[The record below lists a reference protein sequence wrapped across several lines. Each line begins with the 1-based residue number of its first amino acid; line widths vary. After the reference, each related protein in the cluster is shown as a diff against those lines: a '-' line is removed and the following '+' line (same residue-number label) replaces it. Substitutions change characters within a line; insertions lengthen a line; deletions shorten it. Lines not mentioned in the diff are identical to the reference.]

1 MGKMTDI
8 VEEPKQAK
16 YYYSILKDCRAWHNV
31 YIPNGRE
38 IYPYSLTSGAYIQSI
53 WDQQKR
59 KPLFQLTDE
68 HRHKGNSILKKIGL
82 PDDAW
87 FVTCH
92 VREPQFKGKEIFA
105 ESPSDSVI
113 AAGGRSKEIQIGVGK
128 IEYDFFYDYEN
139 PALITP
145 DAYITAISE
154 SSPQVRLIS
163 AGRRE
168 ASDTIDSL
176 L

>member
-1 MGKMTDI
+1 MSAASKHLVAIVGGAVSGSVAASSLIDKVVNPCMLNYLGSYIDI

-68 HRHKGNSILKKIGL
+68 HRHKGNSILKKKQM
-82 PDDAW
+82 
-87 FVTCH
+87 
-92 VREPQFKGKEIFA
+92 EFK
-105 ESPSDSVI
+105 
-113 AAGGRSKEIQIGVGK
+113 
-128 IEYDFFYDYEN
+128 
-139 PALITP
+139 T
-145 DAYITAISE
+145 TA
-154 SSPQVRLIS
+154 
-163 AGRRE
+163 
-168 ASDTIDSL
+168 
-176 L
+176 